1 MKAVRER
8 NEVERLAR
16 SRLGDSKQL
25 SGPELLL
32 AGGVSTAE
40 ERATAAFVL
49 GLIGAIFHLIGGLA
63 FIFIGTLFAGFGLG
77 GLIPPDAPPG
87 SQGLLAG
94 IGFALIAVAVIFII
108 LAFLG
113 AFWMYSGD
121 KRRTTYGGILTLII
135 AIIAFPTL
143 WGLFIGSLLGFIGAI
158 LGLVWSPTPAMPA
171 PAPAAAAPPVAPAPM
186 QQTAPAPEPEESSDE

>member
-1 MKAVRER
+1 M
-8 NEVERLAR
+8 
-16 SRLGDSKQL
+16 
-25 SGPELLL
+25 
-32 AGGVSTAE
+32 
-40 ERATAAFVL
+40 L

-63 FIFIGTLFAGFGLG
+63 FIFIGTIFAGFGFA
-77 GLIPPDAPPG
+77 GLIPDAP
-87 SQGLLAG
+87 LLAG
-94 IGFALIAVAVIFII
+94 IGFALIAVAVIFIL

-121 KRRTTYGGILTLII
+121 KTRTTYGGILTLIV

>member
-1 MKAVRER
+1 MEGSPRREWGRKAG
-8 NEVERLAR
+8 R
-16 SRLGDSKQL
+16 SRFDDSKQL
-25 SGPELLL
+25 SSPELLL
-32 AGGVSTAE
+32 VGGVSTAE

-63 FIFIGTLFAGFGLG
+63 FIFIGTLFAGFGFA
-77 GLIPPDAPPG
+77 GLIPDAPPG

-113 AFWMYSGD
+113 AVWMYSGD
-121 KRRTTYGGILTLII
+121 KRKTTYGGILTLII

-171 PAPAAAAPPVAPAPM
+171 PAPSAAAPPVAPAPM
-186 QQTAPAPEPEESSDE
+186 QQAAPAPEPEESSDE

>member
-1 MKAVRER
+1 MGSL
-8 NEVERLAR
+8 LA
-16 SRLGDSKQL
+16 DSKQL
-25 SGPELLL
+25 SGPELLR
-32 AGGVSTAE
+32 ARGVSTAE

-77 GLIPPDAPPG
+77 GLIPDAPPG
-87 SQGLLAG
+87 SEGALVGL
-94 IGFALIAVAVIFII
+94 GFALIAVALIFII

-121 KRRTTYGGILTLII
+121 KRRTMYGGVLTLII

-158 LGLVWSPTPAMPA
+158 LGLVWSPTPVMPA
-171 PAPAAAAPPVAPAPM
+171 PAPAPAVAAPPAAPAPM
-186 QQTAPAPEPEESSDE
+186 QQTEPAPEPDESSDE

>member
-1 MKAVRER
+1 M
-8 NEVERLAR
+8 
-16 SRLGDSKQL
+16 
-25 SGPELLL
+25 
-32 AGGVSTAE
+32 
-40 ERATAAFVL
+40 L

-63 FIFIGTLFAGFGLG
+63 FIFVGTLFAGFGLG
-77 GLIPPDAPPG
+77 GFPPDTPLVIPG
-87 SQGLLAG
+87 GFAG
-94 IGFALIAVAVIFII
+94 IGFALIAAAVIFII

-121 KRRTTYGGILTLII
+121 KTRTTYGGVLTLIV
-135 AIIAFPTL
+135 AIIALPTL

-186 QQTAPAPEPEESSDE
+186 QQTAPPPEPEESSDE